1 MLGLHQDHPLL
12 ISAILEHAATNH
24 ADVPIVSHS
33 GAEIT
38 RLDYASLAARARLLA
53 SSLRAEGWRP
63 GSFVGSLAWNT
74 HRHLELF
81 YAVTGIGA
89 VLHTANPR
97 LAPAQIAYTVNFTGY
112 DTLFIDLDTLALAE
126 QLAPQL
132 PKITSYVIMAA
143 REAMPCTSLP
153 NATCYEDLIAVGKES
168 FPWLQLDERTASTLC
183 FTSGT
188 TGDPKGALY
197 THRGCVLSALSS
209 GGGNGWALSGDDG
222 ILALPGYFHCN
233 GWAVPFL
240 APMYGARLVMPGRN
254 MDTAF
259 LHRLIT
265 EEGITVGPAVPTIW
279 LQMLDHCRAHNLRL
293 GNLNRLFTGGTA
305 PPAMMIDAYMREYNV
320 RTFHAW
326 GMTETTHLSTSSFI
340 PRDLSPD
347 EAMGKM
353 RSQGK
358 PVFGNEIR
366 IVDDHGA
373 PLPRDGATPGHL
385 QVRGHWIAE
394 AYFRRP
400 DIALITDG
408 GWMQTG
414 DVAVID
420 PDNTMHIV
428 DRAKDVIKSGGEW
441 ISSQALEE
449 AANRHTQIVE
459 SAVIAVEHPR
469 WQERPLLIVVT
480 EQGATLTTDDVLVH
494 LSPLVPKWWLP
505 DQVAFVSEL
514 PHGPTGKIQ
523 KDILRQWLRDG
534 IITA

>member
-12 ISAILEHAATNH
+12 ISAILEHAAVNY
-24 ADVPIVSHS
+24 ADVAIVSHA
-33 GAEIT
+33 GAEIIRT
-38 RLDYASLAARARLLA
+38 DYARLAARTRRLA
-53 SSLRAEGWRP
+53 SSLRAEGFRP
-63 GSFVGSLAWNT
+63 GSFTGSLAWNT

-97 LAPAQIAYTVNFTGY
+97 LTPSQIAYTVNFTGY

-132 PKITSYVIMAA
+132 PNTTRYVIMTA
-143 REAMPCTSLP
+143 RELMPHTALT
-153 NATCYEDLIAVGKES
+153 NVVCYEDLIDVGKDNFS
-168 FPWLQLDERTASTLC
+168 WPVLDERTASTLC

-209 GGGNGWALSGDDG
+209 GGGNGWALSADDG
-222 ILALPGYFHCN
+222 ILAVPGYFHCN

-240 APMYGARLVMPGRN
+240 APMYGTRLVMPGRN

-259 LHRLIT
+259 LHRLIM
-265 EEGITVGPAVPTIW
+265 EEDVTVGPAVPTIW
-279 LQMLDHCRAHNLRL
+279 LQMLDYCRAHNLRL
-293 GNLNRLFTGGTA
+293 SNLNRLFTGGTA
-305 PPAMMIDAYMREYNV
+305 PPAVMIDAYLRDYDV

-340 PRDLSPD
+340 PRDLPRD
-347 EAMGKM
+347 AAIEKM

-366 IVDDHGA
+366 IVDDRGA
-373 PLPRDGATPGHL
+373 LVAHDGTTPGHL
-385 QVRGHWIAE
+385 QVRGHWIAGS
-394 AYFRRP
+394 YFRRP
-400 DIALITDG
+400 DIALMTED

-414 DVAVID
+414 DVVVID
-420 PDNTMHIV
+420 PDNSMHIV

-449 AANRHTQIVE
+449 ATNRHARVVE

-469 WQERPLLIVVT
+469 WQERPLLIIVG
-480 EQGATLTTDDVLVH
+480 EAGASLTADDVRAH
-494 LSPLVPKWWLP
+494 LIPLVPKWWLP
-505 DQVAFVSEL
+505 DAVAFVDEL

-523 KDILRQWLRDG
+523 KDVLRLWLQDG
-534 IITA
+534 KIRP